1 MQLACCRYAGVT
13 HGCSDV
19 REFKHKSEDMGD
31 AVTAVLEALETSAG
45 KQAFPVIKY
54 FIPTYMS
61 CL

>member
-1 MQLACCRYAGVT
+1 VT